1 MQKVKLKLKRL
12 HWQLLCDDI
21 KAVMPIAPAQG
32 WELQTMII
40 ADLYLS
46 KMKMF
51 EVEPYGSDEIK
62 LSLTQVQGYAL
73 NQFLGNFSKLYNI
86 YIRMMIEPKLL
97 PGK

>member
-12 HWQLLCDDI
+12 HWQLLADDV
-21 KAVMPIAPAQG
+21 KAVMPIAPARG

-62 LSLTQVQGYAL
+62 ISLTQVQAYAI
-73 NQFLGNFSKLYNI
+73 NQFLGSFSKNYNI
-86 YIRMMIEPKLL
+86 YLRMMIEPKLL